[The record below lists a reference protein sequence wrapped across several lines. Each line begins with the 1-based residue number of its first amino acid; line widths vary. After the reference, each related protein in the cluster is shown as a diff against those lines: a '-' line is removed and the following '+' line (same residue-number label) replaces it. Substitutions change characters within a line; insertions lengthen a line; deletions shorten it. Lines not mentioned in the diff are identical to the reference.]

1 MKGKPLLYINQIV
14 HELLFLWMA
23 LHRNIPFLLSVHSI
37 IVQILVA
44 ERLYESLFIV
54 TKLALTDFFSSV
66 LYLYSKA
73 HTI

>member
-1 MKGKPLLYINQIV
+1 MKGKPLLYINQIG
-14 HELLFLWMA
+14 HKLLFLWMA
-23 LHRNIPFLLSVHSI
+23 LHCNIPFLLSVHSI

-44 ERLYESLFIV
+44 ERLDESLFIV
-54 TKLALTDFFSSV
+54 TKLTLTDFFSSV